1 MKDTGNAML
10 ALIALAMLLAVIF
23 CGVYEHE
30 ITPNTG
36 APEAVEV
43 IEKTV
48 TLEEVTEH
56 LAEVGNMVEELEEE
70 PIRYDVPLDE
80 EVQLFVIE
88 EAEAHGIA
96 PEIIFAMIERESN
109 YKADALGD
117 NGNSYGLMQIQARY
131 HYERMSE
138 LGCTDLLNA
147 EQNIK
152 VGIDILAELVE
163 KYEGDIEMALVA
175 YNCGSSGAYRNFF
188 QYGVYSS
195 NYSVAVLERANEIK
209 GGEENA

>member
-1 MKDTGNAML
+1 MKNTGNATL
-10 ALIALAMLLAVIF
+10 SLIALLMLLAVIF
-23 CGVYEHE
+23 CGVHDHE

-36 APEAVEV
+36 APEEVEV
-43 IEKTV
+43 YEKTV
-48 TLEEVTEH
+48 QLEKVSEH
-56 LAEVGNMVEELEEE
+56 FAEVGEMVEE
-70 PIRYDVPLDE
+70 RSDTYDVPLDE
-80 EVQLFVIE
+80 ELQLFVIE

-109 YKADALGD
+109 YKAGAIGD
-117 NGNSYGLMQIQARY
+117 NGNSFGLMQIQARY
-131 HYERMSE
+131 HYERMQE

-163 KYEGDIEMALVA
+163 KYEGDIEMALTA
-175 YNCGSSGAYRNFF
+175 YNMGCSGAYKNCF

-195 NYSVAVLERANEIK
+195 KYSTAVLEASERIK
-209 GGEENA
+209 GGENDA

>member
-1 MKDTGNAML
+1 ML
-10 ALIALAMLLAVIF
+10 SLIALIMLLAVIF

-36 APEAVEV
+36 APEV
-43 IEKTV
+43 IEGTA

-56 LAEVGNMVEELEEE
+56 LAEVGKMVEEIEDK
-70 PIRYDVPLDE
+70 PNTYDIPLDE
-80 EVQLFVIE
+80 ELQLFVIE

-109 YKADALGD
+109 YKADAIGD
-117 NGNSYGLMQIQARY
+117 NGKSFGLMQIQVKW
-131 HYERMSE
+131 HYERMQK
-138 LGCTDLLNA
+138 LGCTDLLNT

-163 KYEGDIEMALVA
+163 KYEGNIEMALVA
-175 YNCGSSGAYRNFF
+175 YNCGSSGANKNFF

-195 NYSVAVLERANEIK
+195 EYSTAVLERANEIK
-209 GGEENA
+209 GGEI